1 VTSTIEGN
9 NFVGVT
15 LEASVEEGNP
25 LGACKPGQ
33 RAGHGGPGKTLKL
46 AIFIFYK
53 FLFQIWFQK
62 YYISPN
68 DT

>member
-33 RAGHGGPGKTLKL
+33 RAGHGGPGKILKL
-46 AIFIFYK
+46 AILI
-53 FLFQIWFQK
+53 
-62 YYISPN
+62 
-68 DT
+68 